1 MTNHKV
7 LASFNYMN
15 VDIMT
20 VQDTAIRF
28 LHILLKSLPPDAW
41 WLRKILRSYSCLQSL
56 DN

>member
-7 LASFNYMN
+7 LASFNYIN